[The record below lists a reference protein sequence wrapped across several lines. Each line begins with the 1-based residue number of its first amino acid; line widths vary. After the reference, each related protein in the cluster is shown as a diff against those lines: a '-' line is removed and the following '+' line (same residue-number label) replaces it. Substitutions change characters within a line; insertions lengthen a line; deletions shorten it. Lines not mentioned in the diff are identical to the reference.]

1 MARIARRGINMSR
14 GDHAAVRGIHDAP
27 DVIGKLEEGTDILP
41 VILPVADRIGI
52 LLPPFFPDLLQL

>member
-1 MARIARRGINMSR
+1 MSR